1 MRKFLGIIL
10 SLVILAS
17 CASVKKIDY
26 QMPLQ
31 VSLVKQIKTNNTFRM
46 LWFDYITEAN
56 QYQSIK
62 NYTPSE
68 KLIAHYSLIKEKKN
82 VIVPLLIQVDKEFDY
97 KQLDNLGAS
106 YSKTSDEIIS
116 VRFPV
121 KYLPSLLQMKN
132 VSYIE
137 YQNNVELRLY

>member
-68 KLIAHYSLIKEKKN
+68 KFIAHYSLVKEKKN
-82 VIVPLLIQVDKEFDY
+82 VIVPAP
-97 KQLDNLGAS
+97 N
-106 YSKTSDEIIS
+106 
-116 VRFPV
+116 
-121 KYLPSLLQMKN
+121 
-132 VSYIE
+132 
-137 YQNNVELRLY
+137 

>member
-1 MRKFLGIIL
+1 
-10 SLVILAS
+10 
-17 CASVKKIDY
+17 
-26 QMPLQ
+26 MPLQ

-68 KLIAHYSLIKEKKN
+68 KFIAHYSLVKEKKN
-82 VIVPLLIQVDKEFDY
+82 VIVPLLLQIDKDFDY

-121 KYLPSLLQMKN
+121 KYLPSLLQLKN